1 MLVQY
6 ATFDTTDPSNKYD
19 ITSKHKL
26 GIGGFAKVFKVM
38 RRSDG
43 LACALKFVETKTEK
57 ERVMMRNEVALMN
70 KFKDDN
76 IVLEIFDQ
84 YDFRDRMWIFVE
96 LMEDAMTPIIANLK
110 TEYPEN
116 ACKYVLKQVLL
127 GL

>member
-1 MLVQY
+1 MLEDF

-26 GIGGFAKVFKVM
+26 GIGGFAKVFRVV

-43 LACALKFVETKTEK
+43 MQCALKFIETKTDK

-70 KFKDDN
+70 KFRDDK

-84 YDFRDRMWIFVE
+84 YIFRDRIWVFVE

-110 TEYPEN
+110 TDYSEN
-116 ACKYVLKQVLL
+116 ACRYVLRQVLL